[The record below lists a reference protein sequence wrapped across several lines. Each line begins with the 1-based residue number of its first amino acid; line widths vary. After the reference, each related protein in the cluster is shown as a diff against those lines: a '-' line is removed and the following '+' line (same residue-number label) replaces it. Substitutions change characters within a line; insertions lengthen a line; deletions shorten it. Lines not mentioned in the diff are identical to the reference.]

1 VDGAKDSSG
10 ILEAFF
16 RNSPDPIIFLNNQ
29 GEILEQNARAS
40 QFWSIKD
47 LPGLLPR
54 IFMDDVHKVARSGKP
69 IHRRFKDEMIPLQCH
84 DRVRYFLPS
93 LFTIS
98 QVSNPAEGDGSGRE
112 TETPLIVAI
121 LRDETAWELS
131 IRIRNNLLSSIS
143 HELNTPLTS
152 ARLSLYL
159 LHEEKIGPL
168 NETQRELVT
177 SAKDD
182 LDREILSIRELLDLI
197 KKEGRLE
204 AEGQAEKLLLDQL
217 VRDALADLEESLRKK
232 ELELSGNIAEDLP
245 LVRLDPETARTII
258 YQVLSLT
265 IKESNLKDRIRID
278 AFRDDGQ
285 SVLQIENLGGDD
297 SLEQLPDD
305 LFTYPLESPVI
316 RSLGTQPLG
325 LRLVHEMVESKGG
338 SLHFKNTVQGRSLI
352 LEMPID

>member
-1 VDGAKDSSG
+1 
-10 ILEAFF
+10 
-16 RNSPDPIIFLNNQ
+16 
-29 GEILEQNARAS
+29 
-40 QFWSIKD
+40 
-47 LPGLLPR
+47 
-54 IFMDDVHKVARSGKP
+54 MDDVHAVAQSGRP

-93 LFTIS
+93 LFAIPTA
-98 QVSNPAEGDGSGRE
+98 NLDHGDASGRE
-112 TETPLIVAI
+112 QETPLIVAI

-159 LHEEKIGPL
+159 LHEQKIGPL
-168 NETQRELVT
+168 NETQCELVN

-197 KKEGRLE
+197 RKEGKLE
-204 AEGQAEKLLLDQL
+204 AEGQSERLLLDLL
-217 VRDALADLEESLRKK
+217 VRDALADLEESIRKK
-232 ELELSGNIAEDLP
+232 DLDLSGTIGEDLP
-245 LVRLDPETARTII
+245 LVRLDTETARTII

-265 IKESNLKDRIRID
+265 IKESNPKDRIRID
-278 AFRDDGQ
+278 AFRDAGQ

-297 SLEQLPDD
+297 SLERLPDD
-305 LFTYPLESPVI
+305 LFAYPLESPVI

-338 SLHFKNTVQGRSLI
+338 SLHFNNTSRGRSLI
-352 LEMPID
+352 LEMPTD